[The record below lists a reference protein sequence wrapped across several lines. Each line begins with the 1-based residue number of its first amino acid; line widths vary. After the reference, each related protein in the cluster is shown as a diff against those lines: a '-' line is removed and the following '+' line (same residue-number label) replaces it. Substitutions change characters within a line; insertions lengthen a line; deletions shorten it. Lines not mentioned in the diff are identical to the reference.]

1 MIIFVIALLL
11 ISLYKCKPIL
21 NGKFYED
28 YCSIEQTKS
37 INGIFIMLI
46 LLSHTFV
53 RVSSSGGIFDDV
65 YMPLRTFLGQF
76 VVVPFLFYSGYGIME
91 SISKKESYIKSFP
104 KQRFLKLFT
113 QFAIITVIYIVFN
126 LLIGRNY
133 SITQILLSFIGL
145 TSIGNGGWYMFSI
158 FVFYVAVTIWFNVF
172 KKNKIMA
179 ASMVAVCLV
188 VLTVVEMFLDF
199 PTYYYNTTIFLAVG
213 MFFSLLKDT
222 FNKIVM
228 KNNIIWFL
236 VLMVSL
242 AGFILCKGLINKTVV
257 FYPIW
262 CGLGL
267 LMVLCITMKIRIQNK
282 VLSWCGQNVF
292 YIFTLQGI
300 PQIFFTRFLS
310 NNYLIYSLVIITTI
324 LLSALAGCLFNKVDN
339 YILRR
344 REKDYV

>member
-1 MIIFVIALLL
+1 MLIFIILLF
-11 ISLYKCKPIL
+11 IVSLYKCKPIS
-21 NGKFYED
+21 NGIFYED
-28 YCSIEQTKS
+28 YCSISQTKS
-37 INGIFIMLI
+37 INGIFIILI
-46 LLSHTFV
+46 LLSHTFA
-53 RVSSSGGIFDDV
+53 RVSTSCGVLDDI
-65 YMPLRTFLGQF
+65 YFPFRTFLGQF

-91 SISKKESYIKSFP
+91 SIRKKESYIKSFP
-104 KQRFLKLFT
+104 KQRFLKLFI
-113 QFAIITVIYIVFN
+113 QFAIITVIYIIFN
-126 LLIGRNY
+126 LLIGRDY
-133 SITQILLSFIGL
+133 SITQIILSFIGL

-228 KNNIIWFL
+228 KNNVIWIL
-236 VLMVSL
+236 VLMISL
-242 AGFILCKGLINKTVV
+242 AGFISCKGLISKTVV

-267 LMVLCITMKIRIQNK
+267 LMLLCITMKIKIENK

-300 PQIFFTRFLS
+300 PQILFTKFLS
-310 NNYLIYSLVIITTI
+310 NNYLIYFLVIISTI
-324 LLSALAGCLFNKVDN
+324 LISALAGCLFNKVDN
-339 YILRR
+339 YILRK